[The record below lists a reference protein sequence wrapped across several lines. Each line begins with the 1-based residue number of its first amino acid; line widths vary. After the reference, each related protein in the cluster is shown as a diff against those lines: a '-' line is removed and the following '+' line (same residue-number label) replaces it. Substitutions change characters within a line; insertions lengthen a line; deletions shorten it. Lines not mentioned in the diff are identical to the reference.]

1 MSSFL
6 AALADHALLVCVGLL
21 VAAALAVPARALL
34 RRDPVTC
41 YRLLFALLIGAVAV
55 VPLQWLVAG
64 RAAPLA
70 TPLRDWLRERSQGD
84 ALTDPDRDPP
94 LPRDVHESRAS
105 HEGIYLVDAEP
116 APRACDGS
124 PAAAA
129 DGAIPAWGANDATS
143 DPTAPPEAFLA
154 GGLRLRDERPLGRF
168 VDALRD
174 HRAELAGGAA
184 ILWLAGFAG
193 VAGRRFL
200 RVARTRRLIARSRDV
215 ADPDVVA
222 LWRRVVRGSRGADR
236 VRLVESSEVASPAC
250 AGLVRRVVIVPAG
263 ARAPARGEAPAIAPG
278 VLEWA
283 LRHELVHLERGD
295 AWAALFQSA
304 VTALL
309 WFHPAAWWLSSEIG
323 RLRELSCDRQ
333 VVEGSGRRRSYALAL
348 LEYAACA
355 SKHFPAVDADPHSA
369 GVRHA
374 LLHWSRSPSQ
384 IRRRIEML
392 TVDPASLP
400 RARRWLGALVA
411 GCAFAVPAL
420 AQVAGAAT
428 LLPPRPVQEAT
439 PVAAPPLPTPPPA
452 RVELPSVPATPAIA
466 PPAPPAPADDGRQES
481 PAPRARRRVTPPPG
495 TPAPAPPPEAKPLPP
510 QDVAPESALAPV
522 RGPVRVR
529 AVTGVEDPEDVIEY
543 ADDWQDGDD
552 GNDEAGRKIASTVE
566 QKMRTSHRQIE
577 QAVRQAQRS
586 SESHQR
592 DLERE
597 LQKLE
602 QQAGRIDRQGAQK
615 REALQRK
622 LADAD
627 GDDKKKIESEL
638 VELERQHHDQRD
650 EVAARCQELERGLA
664 ALEDVDFDACRESL
678 AAMQEAGAVDS
689 REIQRA
695 LEEGVVAQRQAQASL
710 QKLGYV
716 DGEGEGDGPKGDG
729 PQAEAR
735 RKHVRDVHAAIER
748 ALAQSRE
755 ATERACAQAAEAV
768 AHAQQ
773 RGALT
778 PEQREQVEHALKQ
791 ASKIDHDA
799 IHAQIE
805 KALAQARVQ
814 AQSQARAQAQDETRR
829 SRMRSN
835 QPPADPNESSASASS
850 AAPRRARTAKPPQDL
865 PPDDPAPRGVAP
877 RAGGRAS
884 GGRPSDGRASNDR
897 EAMLQDHIQ
906 RLEQQIDA
914 LRAELEALRQQ
925 TPAAPPARHGR
936 ELR

>member
-21 VAAALAVPARALL
+21 AAAALAVPARALL

-84 ALTDPDRDPP
+84 ALSDPDRVNPV
-94 LPRDVHESRAS
+94 PRDS
-105 HEGIYLVDAEP
+105 HRSSEGIYLVDSELT
-116 APRACDGS
+116 PRRARDGS

-129 DGAIPAWGANDATS
+129 AGALESKGRPAAIPACGADDAS
-143 DPTAPPEAFLA
+143 CDPSSPPPEAFLA
-154 GGLRLRDERPLGRF
+154 GGLRLREERPLGRWI
-168 VDALRD
+168 DALRD
-174 HRAELAGGAA
+174 HRAELAAGAA
-184 ILWLAGFAG
+184 LLWLAGFA
-193 VAGRRFL
+193 VVTGRRLL
-200 RVARTRRLIARSRDV
+200 RVARTRRLIARASDV
-215 ADPDVVA
+215 TDPDVVA
-222 LWRRVVRGSRGADR
+222 LWRRVVRGSRVADR
-236 VRLVESSEVASPAC
+236 IRLVESSAVASPAC

-263 ARAPARGEAPAIAPG
+263 ARAPARGEASAAIAPG

-333 VVEGSGRRRSYALAL
+333 VVEGSGRRKSYALAL

-355 SKHFPAVDADPHSA
+355 SKHFPAIDADPHSA

-400 RARRWLGALVA
+400 RSRQWLGALVA
-411 GCAFAVPAL
+411 GCAFAVPAI

-428 LLPPRPVQEAT
+428 LLPPRPAQEAT
-439 PVAAPPLPTPPPA
+439 PVAAPPTPPPA
-452 RVELPSVPATPAIA
+452 RVELPSVPATPAFA
-466 PPAPPAPADDGRQES
+466 PPAQADDRWPEPK

-495 TPAPAPPPEAKPLPP
+495 ASAPAPLPEAKSLPP
-510 QDVAPESALAPV
+510 QEVAPEPALAPV
-522 RGPVRVR
+522 RRPTKVR
-529 AVTGVEDPEDVIEY
+529 ALGGDVDPEDLVEVED
-543 ADDWQDGDD
+543 ADACCDGEDFV
-552 GNDEAGRKIASTVE
+552 NDEAGRKIASSVE
-566 QKMRTSHRQIE
+566 QKMRASHRQIE
-577 QAVRQAQRS
+577 AAVRQAQRS

-597 LQKLE
+597 LQKLD
-602 QQAGRIDRQGAQK
+602 QQAQRLERQGAQK
-615 REALQRK
+615 RESLQRR

-638 VELERQHHDQRD
+638 VELERLHRDQHD
-650 EVAARCQELERGLA
+650 EVAARSTELERGLA
-664 ALEDVDFDACRESL
+664 ALEDVNFDACRESL
-678 AAMQEAGAVDS
+678 AALQEASAVDA
-689 REIQRA
+689 REIERA
-695 LEEGVVAQRQAQASL
+695 VEAGLVAQHQAHASL
-710 QKLGYV
+710 QALGYV
-716 DGEGEGDGPKGDG
+716 EGEGEGQQGEGA
-729 PQAEAR
+729 QAGAR

-755 ATERACAQAAEAV
+755 ATERACARAAEAV

-778 PEQREQVEHALKQ
+778 PAQQEQVARALKQ

-799 IHAQIE
+799 IRAQVE
-805 KALAQARVQ
+805 KALAQA
-814 AQSQARAQAQDETRR
+814 QDETKRNR
-829 SRMRSN
+829 VRVVK
-835 QPPADPNESSASASS
+835 QPPADSAAS
-850 AAPRRARTAKPPQDL
+850 AAPGLPRRPRAAKPPQEL
-865 PPDDPAPRGVAP
+865 PENDPAPRGAPRAATP
-877 RAGGRAS
+877 RAGGRPSS
-884 GGRPSDGRASNDR
+884 GHPSDAR
-897 EAMLQDHIQ
+897 EDLLQDRIKM
-906 RLEQQIDA
+906 LEQQIDA
-914 LRAELEALRQQ
+914 LRAELESLRQQ
-925 TPAAPPARHGR
+925 ALAAPPARHGR

>member
-84 ALTDPDRDPP
+84 ALSDPDRDPP
-94 LPRDVHESRAS
+94 FPRESHGS
-105 HEGIYLVDAEP
+105 GEGIYLVDAEP
-116 APRACDGS
+116 APRRARDGS
-124 PAAAA
+124 PRAAG
-129 DGAIPAWGANDATS
+129 DGVLAANDATC
-143 DPTAPPEAFLA
+143 DPESAPAEAFLA
-154 GGLRLRDERPLGRF
+154 GGLQLRDERPLGRF

-184 ILWLAGFAG
+184 LLWLAGFAA
-193 VAGRRFL
+193 VAGRRLL
-200 RVARTRRLIARSRDV
+200 RVERTRRLIAQARDV
-215 ADPDVVA
+215 TDPGVVA
-222 LWRRVVRGSRGADR
+222 LWRRVARGSRVADR
-236 VRLVESSEVASPAC
+236 IRLVESSAVASPAC
-250 AGLVRRVVIVPAG
+250 AGLVRRVVIIPAG
-263 ARAPARGEAPAIAPG
+263 ARAPAHGEGPAALAPG

-333 VVEGSGRRRSYALAL
+333 VVEGSGRRKSYALAL

-400 RARRWLGALVA
+400 RARQWLGALVA
-411 GCAFAVPAL
+411 GCAFAVPAI

-428 LLPPRPVQEAT
+428 LLPPRPAQEAT
-439 PVAAPPLPTPPPA
+439 PVAAPPTPPPA

-466 PPAPPAPADDGRQES
+466 PPAPADDGRQETPA

-495 TPAPAPPPEAKPLPP
+495 APAPSPMPEAKPLPP
-510 QDVAPESALAPV
+510 QDVAPEPALAPV
-522 RGPVRVR
+522 RRPVKVR
-529 AVTGVEDPEDVIEY
+529 AVAGVEDPEDVIEY
-543 ADDWQDGDD
+543 ADDWNDGDD
-552 GNDEAGRKIASTVE
+552 GNDEAGRKIASAVE

-577 QAVRQAQRS
+577 QAVRQAERS

-597 LQKLE
+597 LQKFE
-602 QQAGRIDRQGAQK
+602 QQAGRLDRQGAQK
-615 REALQRK
+615 RESLQRK

-627 GDDKKKIESEL
+627 GDDQKKLESEL
-638 VELERQHHDQRD
+638 VELERLHRNQKD
-650 EVAARCQELERGLA
+650 EVTARCQELERGLA
-664 ALEDVDFDACRESL
+664 ALEDVNFDACRESL
-678 AAMQEAGAVDS
+678 AAMQEASAVDS
-689 REIQRA
+689 HEIQRA
-695 LEEGVVAQRQAQASL
+695 VEEGVVAQRRAHAEL

-716 DGEGEGDGPKGDG
+716 DGEGEGDGPKGEG
-729 PQAEAR
+729 AQAEAR
-735 RKHVRDVHAAIER
+735 RKHVRDVHAAVER

-755 ATERACAQAAEAV
+755 ATERACAQAADAV
-768 AHAQQ
+768 AHAKQ

-778 PEQREQVEHALKQ
+778 PAQQEQVERALKQ
-791 ASKIDHDA
+791 ARDVDHDA
-799 IHAQIE
+799 IRAQVE
-805 KALAQARVQ
+805 KALAQAQ
-814 AQSQARAQAQDETRR
+814 DAQAHAQGQDETRR
-829 SRMRSN
+829 SRVRAK
-835 QPPADPNESSASASS
+835 QPAADPAAS
-850 AAPRRARTAKPPQDL
+850 AAPGAPKRPRVAKPPQDL
-865 PPDDPAPRGVAP
+865 PPNDPGPRATAP

-884 GGRPSDGRASNDR
+884 GGRPSDSRASNDR
-897 EAMLQDHIQ
+897 EAMLQEHIQ
-906 RLEQQIDA
+906 MLEQQIDA

-925 TPAAPPARHGR
+925 APAAPPARHGR

>member
-94 LPRDVHESRAS
+94 LPRESRAS

-116 APRACDGS
+116 APRSCDGS

-129 DGAIPAWGANDATS
+129 DGALEAKGRPGANPAWGANDATS
-143 DPTAPPEAFLA
+143 DPTAPPAAFLA
-154 GGLRLRDERPLGRF
+154 GGLRLRDEQPLGRW
-168 VDALRD
+168 VDAIRD
-174 HRAELAGGAA
+174 HRAEFAGGAA

-193 VAGRRFL
+193 VAGRRLL

-236 VRLVESSEVASPAC
+236 VRLVESSEVTSPAC
-250 AGLVRRVVIVPAG
+250 AGLVRRIVIVPAG

-333 VVEGSGRRRSYALAL
+333 VVEGSGRRKSYALAL

-400 RARRWLGALVA
+400 RARQWLGALVA

-439 PVAAPPLPTPPPA
+439 PVAPLPTPPPA

-495 TPAPAPPPEAKPLPP
+495 TPVPAPAPEAKPLPP
-510 QDVAPESALAPV
+510 QDVAPEPALAPV
-522 RGPVRVR
+522 RRPMKVR
-529 AVTGVEDPEDVIEY
+529 AVAGVEDPEDVIEY
-543 ADDWQDGDD
+543 ADDGHDGDD
-552 GNDEAGRKIASTVE
+552 GEDEAGRRIASTVE
-566 QKMRTSHRQIE
+566 QKMRASQRQIE

-586 SESHQR
+586 TESHQR

-602 QQAGRIDRQGAQK
+602 QQAGRLDRQGAQK
-615 REALQRK
+615 RESLQRK

-627 GDDKKKIESEL
+627 GDDKKKLESEL

-650 EVAARCQELERGLA
+650 EVTARCQELERGLA

-678 AAMQEAGAVDS
+678 AAMQEASAVDS

-695 LEEGVVAQRQAQASL
+695 VEEGVVAQRRAHAEL

-716 DGEGEGDGPKGDG
+716 DGEGDGDGPKGEG
-729 PQAEAR
+729 AQAEAR
-735 RKHVRDVHAAIER
+735 RKHVRDVHAAVER

-755 ATERACAQAAEAV
+755 ATERACAQAADAV
-768 AHAQQ
+768 AHAKQ

-778 PEQREQVEHALKQ
+778 PAQQEQVERALKQ
-791 ASKIDHDA
+791 ARDVDHDA
-799 IHAQIE
+799 IRAQVE
-805 KALAQARVQ
+805 KALAR
-814 AQSQARAQAQDETRR
+814 AQDEQARAQGQDETRR
-829 SRMRSN
+829 SRVRAK
-835 QPPADPNESSASASS
+835 QPAADPAAS
-850 AAPRRARTAKPPQDL
+850 AAPGTPKRPRVAKPPQDL
-865 PPDDPAPRGVAP
+865 PPSDPVPRDAAP

-897 EAMLQDHIQ
+897 EAMLQQHIQ
-906 RLEQQIDA
+906 MLEQQIDA

-925 TPAAPPARHGR
+925 APAAPPARHGR